1 MTNQQKGLLA
11 LIVIILALWASFAF
25 VKCQPSVVL
34 AQEFERP
41 RRYSRGD
48 VLLAAQACVHE
59 ATWAGGTETVDCGGI
74 VQVVLNRQNE
84 GETFASALRRTMP
97 RFFAGRSDR
106 AWARHLTFGPM
117 RENPPGWPY
126 TTVSIRNYDAS
137 WRAVFVRTMR
147 YLEGVEALPC
157 PDPVVGW
164 MGRETDHRAL
174 ERRLS
179 SGFWRVSDCGPSRNV
194 FLYQYDPE

>member
-11 LIVIILALWASFAF
+11 LIVIILFLWASFAF

-34 AQEFERP
+34 AQELERP
-41 RRYSRGD
+41 HRYSRD
-48 VLLAAQACVHE
+48 EVLLAAQACVHE
-59 ATWAGGTETVDCGGI
+59 ATWAGAQTVDCGGI

-84 GETFASALRRTMP
+84 GESFAAALRRTMP
-97 RFFAGRSDR
+97 RFARGVTSRS
-106 AWARHLTFGPM
+106 WARHLVFGPM
-117 RENPPGWPY
+117 AQNPPGWPY
-126 TTVSIRNYDAS
+126 STVHIRNYDAS

-179 SGFWRVSDCGPSRNV
+179 SGFWRVSDCGESRNV
-194 FLYQYDPE
+194 FLYQYEPE